1 MILSPCPEILL
12 ATGNPGKISE
22 IQEALSILPLKLRS
36 LNEFPN
42 VSSIDEVGRTYEEN
56 AVIKA
61 LGYSRQTGTY
71 SLADDSGL
79 EVDALGGMPGVF
91 SARFGGDHA
100 SDPERINKLLAAL
113 SQPSDKKRTARFICC
128 MALVGWQWEQG
139 TVNTGDPRLLKVT
152 EGRCEGVIAHASR
165 GNNGFGF
172 DPVFVP
178 AGYDATF
185 AELPNEVKATISHR
199 ALALV
204 GMRACLERGLYRWS
218 GPS

>member
-1 MILSPCPEILL
+1 MILSPCPELLL
-12 ATGNPGKISE
+12 ATRNPGKISE
-22 IQEALSILPLKLRS
+22 IQEGLSFLPIKLRY

-42 VSSIDEVGRTYEEN
+42 VSPIDEVGRTYEEN

-61 LGYSRQTGTY
+61 LGYSRQTGVY

-91 SARFGGDHA
+91 SARFGGDP

-113 SQPSDKKRTARFICC
+113 SQSSEKKRTARVVCC
-128 MALVGWQWEQG
+128 MALVGWQPEQE

-165 GNNGFGF
+165 GTNGFGF
-172 DPVFVP
+172 DPVFLP

-185 AELPNEVKATISHR
+185 AELPNEVQATISHR
-199 ALALV
+199 ALALL
-204 GMRACLERGLYRWS
+204 GMRAFLDRELDR
-218 GPS
+218 